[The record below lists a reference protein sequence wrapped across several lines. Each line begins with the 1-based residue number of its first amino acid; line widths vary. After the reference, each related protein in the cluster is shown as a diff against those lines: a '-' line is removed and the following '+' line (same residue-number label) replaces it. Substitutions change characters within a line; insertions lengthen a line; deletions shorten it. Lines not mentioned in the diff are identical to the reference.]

1 MTQRISAPV
10 PPPTSHPAP
19 AAERPRTPVVGIV
32 TGVLLVGAFA
42 VWSGLRIQAATHAK
56 EQVAAQRQ
64 EDSKRAAEAAK
75 AVPVV
80 SVVSPVATTW
90 EPQVEI
96 DGTLA
101 AGQMAELGFK
111 APGRIAQLSVKVGD
125 LVKAGQTLATLDS
138 NEAGAQ
144 LRAAQA
150 QLRAAQAQLTLAAD
164 AEHRT
169 NRMVQSGS
177 APEASGVQT
186 SQQRALAAAQLE
198 ASQAQVALV
207 QVALGNHRLNAPFAG
222 SITRA
227 PDGVGAV
234 VSPGDRLFEVA
245 DLTRLKLKGTL
256 GERDASLVETG
267 ATILVDAEGGPVPGT
282 VTAVLGSVDPAT
294 RRVRI
299 EAEIDNKNA
308 KLRAGSFV
316 RAKLRSAR
324 AISVLKLPREVLRPG
339 GQDELLV
346 VANDALASRRVIY
359 SISPTGELLVRH
371 GLDPSERVV
380 LSPKTDAKP
389 GDRVVAQ
396 AGTPAPAAA
405 APAAPASAKP

>member
-10 PPPTSHPAP
+10 PPPTSPPAAP
-19 AAERPRTPVVGIV
+19 AERPRTPIIGIV
-32 TGVLLVGAFA
+32 MGLLMLAGFV
-42 VWSGLRIQAATHAK
+42 VWSGLRIKAATSAK
-56 EQVAAQRQ
+56 EAVAAQRQ
-64 EDSKRAAEAAK
+64 EDSRRAAEAAK

-80 SVVSPVATTW
+80 SVVTPVAGTW

-101 AGQMAELGFK
+101 ASQSAELGFK
-111 APGRIAQLSVKVGD
+111 TPGRIAQISVQLGD
-125 LVKAGQTLATLDS
+125 VVKAGQPLATLDS
-138 NEAGAQ
+138 NEASAQ
-144 LRAAQA
+144 LRAARA
-150 QLRAAQAQLTLAAD
+150 QLRAAEAQLTLAAD
-164 AEHRT
+164 TEQRT
-169 NRMVQSGS
+169 NSMVQSGS

-198 ASQAQVALV
+198 ASQAQIALV
-207 QVALGNHRLNAPFAG
+207 QVTLGNHRLLAPFAG
-222 SITRA
+222 SVTRA

-234 VSPGDRLFEVA
+234 VSPADRLFEIA

-256 GERDASLVETG
+256 SERDASLVETG
-267 ATILVDAEGGPVPGT
+267 ASILVDAEGGPVPGT

-294 RRVRI
+294 RRVRL
-299 EAEIDNKNA
+299 EAEIDNATA

-324 AISVLKLPREVLRPG
+324 PIPVLKLPREVLRPG

-346 VANDALASRRVIY
+346 VVNDALASRRVIY
-359 SISPTGELLVRH
+359 SISPSGELMVRH
-371 GLDPSERVV
+371 GLGANERVV

-389 GDRVVAQ
+389 GERVALQ
-396 AGTPAPAAA
+396 AGPPRPTAVAPAAA
-405 APAAPASAKP
+405 AKP